1 MPGGK
6 VFHAQPSIR
15 LGLPV
20 RRLELPASGTSVV
33 RIMRSSDDPI
43 CIEWSCCGFGFLL
56 IVRTDRIF
64 TVQISRYLYLRIERV
79 PSDTRMFQHIAR
91 FCNRRSVFCSTVI
104 VTAAVYWGLSSK
116 LRSEELTYPLDLPAP
131 GRRQS
136 VYSVLRLR
144 TLLCF

>member
-1 MPGGK
+1 M
-6 VFHAQPSIR
+6 AI
-15 LGLPV
+15 L
-20 RRLELPASGTSVV
+20 
-33 RIMRSSDDPI
+33 DDPMW
-43 CIEWSCCGFGFLL
+43 IESLVRGFGFLL

-64 TVQISRYLYLRIERV
+64 TVRILRYLYLWTERV

-91 FCNRRSVFCSTVI
+91 FCNRHSDVCLTVI